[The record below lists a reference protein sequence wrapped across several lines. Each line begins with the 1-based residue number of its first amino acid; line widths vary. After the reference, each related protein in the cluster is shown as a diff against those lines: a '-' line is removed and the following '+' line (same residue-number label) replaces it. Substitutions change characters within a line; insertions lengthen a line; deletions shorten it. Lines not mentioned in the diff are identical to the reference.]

1 MDIKTSPL
9 VQMASEAER
18 PTRWWVSWIIAVA
31 LTFLGLIAGELS
43 AQAMLGHPAA
53 TSPLHQVDEIFQ
65 FGMVAFLLF
74 LWLHYKER
82 RGLSSIG
89 LRGANPLRKLTIGLL
104 IGATMM
110 SLGVLIPVAFGQ
122 YALGASEHAKL
133 GMDAAVFLLPLLL
146 IFILQGSTEEL
157 VLRGYMLQTAG
168 QQVPASVAIIGTSMI
183 FSAMHRDA
191 EVIPLLNI
199 ALYALFACFMALRDG
214 SLWQICGFHAGWNF
228 FQGNIFGLPVSGHP
242 EGTSLWNFGP
252 ASGSSDLWTGGAFGV
267 EASLVGTILIS
278 ILVVVSFLQLRKT
291 QAERA
296 ISGS

>member
-1 MDIKTSPL
+1 
-9 VQMASEAER
+9 
-18 PTRWWVSWIIAVA
+18 
-31 LTFLGLIAGELS
+31 
-43 AQAMLGHPAA
+43 
-53 TSPLHQVDEIFQ
+53 
-65 FGMVAFLLF
+65 
-74 LWLHYKER
+74 
-82 RGLSSIG
+82 
-89 LRGANPLRKLTIGLL
+89 
-104 IGATMM
+104 
-110 SLGVLIPVAFGQ
+110 
-122 YALGASEHAKL
+122 
-133 GMDAAVFLLPLLL
+133 
-146 IFILQGSTEEL
+146 
-157 VLRGYMLQTAG
+157 
-168 QQVPASVAIIGTSMI
+168 MI

>member
-9 VQMASEAER
+9 VQMAEEAER
-18 PTRWWVSWIIAVA
+18 PTRWWLSWIVAVA
-31 LTFLGLIAGELS
+31 LTFLGLIAGELA
-43 AQAMLGHPAA
+43 AQALLGHPSA
-53 TSPLHQVDEIFQ
+53 TSPMHQVDEIFQ
-65 FGMVAFLLF
+65 FSMVAFLLF

-82 RGLSSIG
+82 RGFSSIG
-89 LRGANPLRKLTIGLL
+89 LRGPKPLRRVLQGFVL
-104 IGATMM
+104 GALMM
-110 SLGVLIPVAFGQ
+110 SLGVLIPLAFGQ

-168 QQVPASVAIIGTSMI
+168 RQVPASVAILGTSMV

-191 EVIPLLNI
+191 EIIPLLNI
-199 ALYALFACFMALRDG
+199 ALYALFACFMAIRDG

-242 EGTSLWNFGP
+242 EGTSLWNFGS
-252 ASGSSDLWTGGAFGV
+252 ATGSNDLWTGGAFGV
-267 EASLVGTILIS
+267 EASLVGTMLIS
-278 ILVVVSFLQLRKT
+278 ILVLVSFVQLRKT

-296 ISGS
+296 SAGE

>member
-1 MDIKTSPL
+1 M
-9 VQMASEAER
+9 
-18 PTRWWVSWIIAVA
+18 
-31 LTFLGLIAGELS
+31 
-43 AQAMLGHPAA
+43 
-53 TSPLHQVDEIFQ
+53 HQVDEIFQ

-82 RGLSSIG
+82 RGFRSIG
-89 LRGANPLRKLTIGLL
+89 LRGPNPLRRISQGFVL
-104 IGATMM
+104 GALMM

-146 IFILQGSTEEL
+146 IFVLQGSTEEL
-157 VLRGYMLQTAG
+157 VVRGYMLQMAG
-168 QQVPASVAIIGTSMI
+168 RQVPASVAILGTSMV

-191 EVIPLLNI
+191 EIIPLLNI
-199 ALYALFACFMALRDG
+199 ALYALFACFMAIRDG

-242 EGTSLWNFGP
+242 EGTSLWNFGS
-252 ASGSSDLWTGGAFGV
+252 ATGSNDLWTGGAFGV
-267 EASLVGTILIS
+267 EASLVGTMLIS
-278 ILVVVSFLQLRKT
+278 ILVLVSFVQLRKT

-296 ISGS
+296 SAGE

>member
-9 VQMASEAER
+9 VQMAEEAER
-18 PTRWWVSWIIAVA
+18 PTRWWLSWIVAVA
-31 LTFLGLIAGELS
+31 LTFLGLIAGELA
-43 AQAMLGHPAA
+43 AQALLGHPSE
-53 TSPLHQVDEIFQ
+53 TSPMHQVDEIFQ

-82 RGLSSIG
+82 RGFSSIG
-89 LRGANPLRKLTIGLL
+89 LRGPKPLRRVLQGFVL
-104 IGATMM
+104 GALMM

-122 YALGASEHAKL
+122 YALGASQHAKL
-133 GMDAAVFLLPLLL
+133 GMDAAVFLLPLML

-168 QQVPASVAIIGTSMI
+168 RQVPASVAIVGTSI
-183 FSAMHRDA
+183 VFSAMHRDA
-191 EVIPLLNI
+191 EFIPLLNI

-252 ASGSSDLWTGGAFGV
+252 ATGSNDLWTGGAFGV

-278 ILVVVSFLQLRKT
+278 ILVLVSFVQLRKT

-296 ISGS
+296 SAGK

>member
-1 MDIKTSPL
+1 M
-9 VQMASEAER
+9 
-18 PTRWWVSWIIAVA
+18 
-31 LTFLGLIAGELS
+31 
-43 AQAMLGHPAA
+43 
-53 TSPLHQVDEIFQ
+53 HQVDEIFQ
-65 FGMVAFLLF
+65 FGMVALLLF

-82 RGLSSIG
+82 RGFRSIG
-89 LRGANPLRKLTIGLL
+89 LRGPNPLRRISQGFVL
-104 IGATMM
+104 GALMM

-146 IFILQGSTEEL
+146 IFVLQGSTEEL
-157 VLRGYMLQTAG
+157 VVRGYMLQMAG
-168 QQVPASVAIIGTSMI
+168 RQVPASVAILGTSMV

-191 EVIPLLNI
+191 EIIPLLNI
-199 ALYALFACFMALRDG
+199 ALYALFACFMAIRDG

-242 EGTSLWNFGP
+242 EGTSLWNFGS
-252 ASGSSDLWTGGAFGV
+252 ATGSNDLWTGGAFGV

-278 ILVVVSFLQLRKT
+278 ILVLVSFVRLRKT

-296 ISGS
+296 SAGK

>member
-18 PTRWWVSWIIAVA
+18 PTRWWVSWIVAVA

-53 TSPLHQVDEIFQ
+53 TSSLHQVDEIFQ

-82 RGLSSIG
+82 RGFSSIG

-157 VLRGYMLQTAG
+157 VLRGYML
-168 QQVPASVAIIGTSMI
+168 
-183 FSAMHRDA
+183 
-191 EVIPLLNI
+191 
-199 ALYALFACFMALRDG
+199 
-214 SLWQICGFHAGWNF
+214 
-228 FQGNIFGLPVSGHP
+228 
-242 EGTSLWNFGP
+242 
-252 ASGSSDLWTGGAFGV
+252 
-267 EASLVGTILIS
+267 
-278 ILVVVSFLQLRKT
+278 
-291 QAERA
+291 
-296 ISGS
+296 